1 MADKTPKRPKARQAA
16 AAAESGKP
24 VKLKKNFQNEMSPAD
39 RIRYYLGLPQGYPM
53 NPGLIDKA
61 MGRLG
66 DVLDA
71 RGRLTD
77 FEGQV
82 MEDVISASAAKRQD
96 ERFEDAPGVASRAR
110 SRAESDIMRMA
121 SDESYDPMFRAQ
133 YGMRQI
139 LGAPPS
145 DPVSLSLGLSR
156 SGPEAFPSQEAA
168 SSPRRTFAEVV
179 SVTPVKRS
187 SRPER
192 ARAKQPLS
200 ALTTHVWVKLSVST
214 GVINSY

>member
-16 AAAESGKP
+16 AAAESGKT

-39 RIRYYLGLPQGYPM
+39 RIRYYLGLPQEYPM

-82 MEDVISASAAKRQD
+82 MEDVISSSAAKRQD
-96 ERFEDAPGVASRAR
+96 ERFEGAPGVASRAR
-110 SRAESDIMRMA
+110 SRAEGDIMRMA
-121 SDESYDPMFRAQ
+121 SNESYDPMFRAQ

-168 SSPRRTFAEVV
+168 AAHMQ
-179 SVTPVKRS
+179 RS
-187 SRPER
+187 GFRDPGETVEQAR
-192 ARAKQPLS
+192 ARARQEAATRPHNPRMGQTKRK
-200 ALTTHVWVKLSVST
+200 H
-214 GVINSY
+214 GGY